1 MITFHDATVAEIP
14 LIRQLAAATWS
25 DTYRDILSPE
35 QLEWMF
41 DWMYSPESLRRQMEE
56 EQQRFFI
63 AYYNEQPCGY
73 ISVERQQTDLFH
85 FQKIY
90 VVPQYHGLGIGK
102 ALVEKGIEYIRSLDV
117 LPCRIELNVNRQNK
131 AVGFYKRMG
140 FKIASE
146 GDFDIG
152 HGYFMND
159 YIMSLTLEAK

>member
-1 MITFHDATVAEIP
+1 MITFHDATVADIA
-14 LIRQLAAATWS
+14 LIRQLASHTWGH
-25 DTYRDILSPE
+25 TYGDILSPE

-41 DWMYSPESLRRQMEE
+41 EWMYSPESLRRQMEE

-63 AYYNEQPCGY
+63 ARYDDRPCGY
-73 ISVERQQTDLFH
+73 ISVERQQSDLFH

-90 VVPQYHGLGIGK
+90 VHPDYHGHGIGK
-102 ALVEKGIEYIRSLDV
+102 ALIEKGIDYIRSLNT
-117 LPCRIELNVNRQNK
+117 LPCHIELNVNRQNK

-140 FKIASE
+140 FSIASE

-159 YIMSLTLEAK
+159 YIMQLTLES